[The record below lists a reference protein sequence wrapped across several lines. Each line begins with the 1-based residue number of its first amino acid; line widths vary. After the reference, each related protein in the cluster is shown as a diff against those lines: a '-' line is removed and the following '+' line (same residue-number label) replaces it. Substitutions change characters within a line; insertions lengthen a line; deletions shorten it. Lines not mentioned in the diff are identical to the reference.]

1 MVRVRFGQSSFGIFD
16 AFPDDDGRQ
25 ADLSGEV
32 AQALGENTGEL
43 FEQPTIEQVDIVAEK
58 SPQ

>member
-1 MVRVRFGQSSFGIFD
+1 MVRGSLRAVFVRDLD

-43 FEQPTIEQVDIVAEK
+43 FEQPTIEQVGIVAEK